1 MKNSVSDRSLIREY
15 LLGRLDDNQEL
26 ESGLSEKIL
35 FDDELSETVDTVED
49 EIIDEYL
56 DGVLNSSDRNAVDA
70 YFLRPPERKEKLRFA
85 QLLRGYSESERS
97 DLFRPDVP
105 PPVLA
110 GPGKANA
117 RQPAYWSFHLAGYGL
132 AALILIGFLMQIY
145 LSHSKQELLESKLA
159 EVQKEN
165 ARLEQETQL
174 SQLSMVLTLL
184 SPRSRGARITEIPQV
199 NIQPLATHIRV
210 EIAVPNGRA
219 ESCDVHLETIGGKG
233 PIWSARLLPNV
244 LPSGDAQL
252 VFDVPT
258 RGIESGEY
266 SFVVSSGGSSPSHYD
281 FKAQVAQ

>member
-1 MKNSVSDRSLIREY
+1 MKNSVPDRSLIREY

-26 ESGLSEKIL
+26 ENGLSEKIL
-35 FDDELSETVDTVED
+35 LDDELSETVDTVED

-56 DGVLNSSDRNAVDA
+56 DGALNSSDRNAVDA

-97 DLFRPDVP
+97 DLFRPDE

-110 GPGKANA
+110 DPGKANA
-117 RQPAYWSFHLAGYGL
+117 RQTAYSSFHLAGYGL
-132 AALILIGFLMQIY
+132 AALILIGFVMQIY
-145 LSHSKQELLESKLA
+145 LSHSKQGLLESKLA

-174 SQLSMVLTLL
+174 SQASMALTLL
-184 SPRSRGARITEIPQV
+184 SPRTRGARITEIPQV
-199 NIQPLATHIRV
+199 DIQPLATHIRV
-210 EIAVPNGRA
+210 EIAVPNSQA

-244 LPSGDAQL
+244 LPSGGARL

-258 RGIESGEY
+258 RGIESGAY
-266 SFVVSSGGSSPSHYD
+266 SFVVSSGGSSAIHYD